1 MNPES
6 ATIPGSAELLDWVDA
21 AQAEVERRAA
31 ALTDAEAAGPSLLPG
46 WTRGHVLSHLA
57 RNAEA
62 ILNLCSWAR
71 TGTPT
76 PMYPSREVRDG
87 DIEAGSGRGIDE
99 LRADL
104 AATAERLRTAT
115 RELRPTDWEATV
127 RTNSGRE
134 IPAAAILWMRI
145 RELWIHLVDLDIGA
159 GPEVMPDAVALPFLG
174 ELAQWADGHVTQRV
188 ELRGPGF
195 MYAVGGSP
203 TDAPVR
209 ITGRAQPVVFWL
221 IGRTAGAGLE
231 VESGGLPELPSW
243 L

>member
-1 MNPES
+1 MSPLP
-6 ATIPGSAELLDWVDA
+6 AALGPAELLDRVDA
-21 AQAEVERRAA
+21 AQTEVERRVAP
-31 ALTDAEAAGPSLLPG
+31 LTDADAAGPSLLPG
-46 WTRGHVLSHLA
+46 WTRAHVLSHLA

-62 ILNLCSWAR
+62 IVNLCSWAR

-104 AATAERLRTAT
+104 VASAQRLRAAA
-115 RELRPTDWEATV
+115 RELRPGDWEATV

-134 IPAAAILWMRI
+134 IPAAEIAWMRI
-145 RELWIHLVDLDIGA
+145 RELWIHLVDLDVGA
-159 GPEVMPDAVALPFLG
+159 GPEVMPDAVAGPFLA
-174 ELAQWADGHVTQRV
+174 ELAEWAAALDQRI

-195 MYAVGGSP
+195 AYLVGGSP
-203 TDAPVR
+203 GDPPVL
-209 ITGRAQPVVFWL
+209 ITGSTQSAVFWL
-221 IGRTAGAGLE
+221 IGRTRGEGLE
-231 VESGGLPELPSW
+231 VVSGALPDLPAW